1 MTDQDK
7 LNNLYFRIKNFEF
20 PECEDALY
28 HQVIEELK
36 EGFKI
41 IENGLLVAT
50 QNIKHAK
57 SSDNGTN
64 F

>member
-20 PECEDALY
+20 PECDDPIY
-28 HQVIEELK
+28 HQVIEEIK

-41 IENGLLVAT
+41 IENGLVSAA

-57 SSDNGTN
+57 ENGTN
-64 F
+64 S